1 MAGVFRSVGLD
12 YRAADTAALARCR
25 AALEKLDAPQRL
37 LLFTCNRS
45 EAFYWEESSSR
56 DSVAREGDPRVYVG
70 SAALAHLFRV
80 ASGLESMVFGEYQI
94 LGQLKDAYAAA
105 RAAGTVGKQLDRIL
119 RDAITC
125 AKRVRTELDLGA
137 VSPSVCRA
145 GLDLVATRTG
155 FAGRRVFVIGS
166 GKTGTLA
173 VKIASEKGAASIAAC
188 NRSPERA
195 QHLARDYGVTVV
207 DYADRY
213 AAIAASDIVVS
224 ATASPHVVVERA
236 RLALTHPVTFLD
248 LAAPHDVEP
257 SVADLPGATVL
268 SLETIGE
275 LARGDRDERA
285 ALLAASRV
293 IVSEAVAKTAAWLNT
308 LGGVLYSSSSAK

>member
-56 DSVAREGDPRVYVG
+56 DSVARDGDPRVYVG

-94 LGQLKDAYAAA
+94 LGQLKEAYAAA
-105 RAAGTVGKQLDRIL
+105 QAAGTVGKQLDRIL

-213 AAIAASDIVVS
+213 AAIAASAACSDTS
-224 ATASPHVVVERA
+224 GHVPRP
-236 RLALTHPVTFLD
+236 R
-248 LAAPHDVEP
+248 
-257 SVADLPGATVL
+257 
-268 SLETIGE
+268 
-275 LARGDRDERA
+275 RA
-285 ALLAASRV
+285 ARRGAVRRRPSRRDGPLA
-293 IVSEAVAKTAAWLNT
+293 
-308 LGGVLYSSSSAK
+308 